1 MNTTMFVYGSELQGR
16 GHVTTTDLQ
25 FGSLT
30 TIIGIVA
37 FIGGLLNLYL
47 IKKLKM
53 FHSAFGFFWGART
66 AGELGIDFVYLAY
79 TGPVTILQVA
89 NIPARIGIFF
99 YHFGFAFTYIQCV
112 MHWAI
117 ALNRL
122 VAVWLPLR
130 YGRIFNKK
138 LCITVVVFIC
148 VKAIAIVAL
157 FIVFPCNHLGYSPR
171 FHANVFVKCSPY
183 LNRDYSL
190 IAPILYKVCFS
201 VLCSGTGIINFVT
214 FTKIAYIRITSK
226 AAYNQRDFKRD
237 VRLFTVGVVQDV
249 VMVGIVAYT
258 VYVNNAQNISDTGI
272 LVSYD
277 GLVFI
282 NIVNT
287 ISMVFFNP
295 ECRRSLFQTATKISS
310 ISGTVEPG
318 QSATAAERS
327 T

>member
-157 FIVFPCNHLGYSPR
+157 FIVFPL
-171 FHANVFVKCSPY
+171 
-183 LNRDYSL
+183 
-190 IAPILYKVCFS
+190 
-201 VLCSGTGIINFVT
+201 LCSGTGIINFVT

-295 ECRRSLFQTATKISS
+295 ECRRN
-310 ISGTVEPG
+310 SGAWAKCYC
-318 QSATAAERS
+318 S
-327 T
+327 